1 MQQLSAYSWPGN
13 IRELRNV
20 IERIVLMSTGT
31 APVSREEVIQVL
43 PRGQGS
49 LQTGDVTQLS
59 LEEIERIHIM
69 RVLDASERNK
79 TQAAKTLAID
89 YKTLLSKLKKYGLGA

>member
-1 MQQLSAYSWPGN
+1 
-13 IRELRNV
+13 
-20 IERIVLMSTGT
+20 
-31 APVSREEVIQVL
+31 
-43 PRGQGS
+43 
-49 LQTGDVTQLS
+49 
-59 LEEIERIHIM
+59 M